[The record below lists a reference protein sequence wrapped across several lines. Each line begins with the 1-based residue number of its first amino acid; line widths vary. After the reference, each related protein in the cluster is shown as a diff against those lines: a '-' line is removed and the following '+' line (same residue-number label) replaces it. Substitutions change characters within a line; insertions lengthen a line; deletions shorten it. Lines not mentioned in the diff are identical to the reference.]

1 VFSFL
6 FTSKYAKYSRRI
18 GAGATL
24 VVLDWHV
31 NCKYCRRKNFMF
43 LLKTEV
49 MKKVSYIVGL
59 ALMVSVAA
67 GGSAEAQE
75 KRTGWSP
82 QAKGAVIGA
91 GTGAAAGAIIHKRN
105 RVVGGVVGGVA
116 GGAVGYGVGKH
127 IDNKQKER
135 EAEAARVAAAER
147 AAAAERTAAANR
159 AAAANKAAVAKK
171 ATPATPAAPRQS
183 GVLAATQAEESAANS
198 LAMMYASNGGP
209 NPQLV
214 YASYL
219 PNLDYGD
226 RTKPYHTSEYRRK
239 SW

>member
-1 VFSFL
+1 M
-6 FTSKYAKYSRRI
+6 K
-18 GAGATL
+18 
-24 VVLDWHV
+24 
-31 NCKYCRRKNFMF
+31 
-43 LLKTEV
+43 V
-49 MKKVSYIVGL
+49 MKKVSYMLSL
-59 ALMVSVAA
+59 ALMASVAF

-91 GTGAAAGAIIHKRN
+91 GTGAAAGAVIHKRN

-135 EAEAARVAAAER
+135 EEEAARIAAAER
-147 AAAAERTAAANR
+147 AAAAQRAASAERASANRATVAKNTRPAPAKAKAAPAPAQTSLVAATPAEMAAAN
-159 AAAANKAAVAKK
+159 
-171 ATPATPAAPRQS
+171 S
-183 GVLAATQAEESAANS
+183 M
-198 LAMMYASNGGP
+198 AMMYASNDSP
-209 NPQLV
+209 TPQTA
-214 YASYL
+214 YAVFL

-226 RTKPYHTSEYRRK
+226 HTKPYYTSEVRRK

>member
-1 VFSFL
+1 
-6 FTSKYAKYSRRI
+6 
-18 GAGATL
+18 
-24 VVLDWHV
+24 
-31 NCKYCRRKNFMF
+31 
-43 LLKTEV
+43 
-49 MKKVSYIVGL
+49 MKKVSFIMGL

-116 GGAVGYGVGKH
+116 GGAVGYGIGKH

-135 EAEAARVAAAER
+135 EAEAARVAAAQR
-147 AAAAERTAAANR
+147 AAANR
-159 AAAANKAAVAKK
+159 AAANRAAVAKK
-171 ATPATPAAPRQS
+171 STPSAKPAAARQT
-183 GVLAATQAEESAANS
+183 GVLAATQAEETAANS
-198 LAMMYASNGGP
+198 LAMMYASNNGP

-226 RTKPYHTSEYRRK
+226 STKPYHTSEYRRK

>member
-1 VFSFL
+1 
-6 FTSKYAKYSRRI
+6 
-18 GAGATL
+18 
-24 VVLDWHV
+24 
-31 NCKYCRRKNFMF
+31 
-43 LLKTEV
+43 
-49 MKKVSYIVGL
+49 MKKVSYIMSL
-59 ALMVSVAA
+59 ALMASVAF

-91 GTGAAAGAIIHKRN
+91 GTGATAGAVIHKRN

-135 EAEAARVAAAER
+135 DAEAARIAAAER
-147 AAAAERTAAANR
+147 AAANR
-159 AAAANKAAVAKK
+159 AAANSATVAKSTPAVKAAPARQATTSLAA
-171 ATPATPAAPRQS
+171 ATPA
-183 GVLAATQAEESAANS
+183 EERAANS
-198 LAMMYASNGGP
+198 LAMMYAADK
-209 NPQLV
+209 NPGTQLV
-214 YASYL
+214 YANFL

-226 RTKPYHTSEYRRK
+226 RSKPYYTSEIRRK

>member
-1 VFSFL
+1 
-6 FTSKYAKYSRRI
+6 
-18 GAGATL
+18 
-24 VVLDWHV
+24 
-31 NCKYCRRKNFMF
+31 
-43 LLKTEV
+43 
-49 MKKVSYIVGL
+49 MKKVSYIMSM
-59 ALMVSVAA
+59 ALMVSVAFA
-67 GGSAEAQE
+67 GSAEAQE

-135 EAEAARVAAAER
+135 EEEAARIAAAER
-147 AAAAERTAAANR
+147 AAAAQR
-159 AAAANKAAVAKK
+159 AAASERATSNKATVAKN
-171 ATPATPAAPRQS
+171 TPAKAKAAPAPKKS
-183 GVLAATQAEESAANS
+183 VMAATTAEESAANS
-198 LAMMYASNGGP
+198 LAMMYAADNGP
-209 NPQLV
+209 NPQMA
-214 YASYL
+214 YANFL

-226 RTKPYHTSEYRRK
+226 RSKPYYTSEIRRK

>member
-1 VFSFL
+1 
-6 FTSKYAKYSRRI
+6 
-18 GAGATL
+18 
-24 VVLDWHV
+24 
-31 NCKYCRRKNFMF
+31 
-43 LLKTEV
+43 
-49 MKKVSYIVGL
+49 MKKVSYIMSM
-59 ALMVSVAA
+59 ALMVSVAFA
-67 GGSAEAQE
+67 GSAEAQE

-116 GGAVGYGVGKH
+116 GGAVGYGVGKV

-147 AAAAERTAAANR
+147 AAAAQRAAAADRAAANR
-159 AAAANKAAVAKK
+159 ATVAKNTPAKAAPAPKTGLVA
-171 ATPATPAAPRQS
+171 ATPAETA
-183 GVLAATQAEESAANS
+183 AANS
-198 LAMMYASNGGP
+198 LAMMYAADNSP
-209 NPQLV
+209 SPQMV
-214 YASYL
+214 YANYL

-226 RTKPYHTSEYRRK
+226 RSKPYHTSEIRRK

>member
-1 VFSFL
+1 
-6 FTSKYAKYSRRI
+6 
-18 GAGATL
+18 
-24 VVLDWHV
+24 
-31 NCKYCRRKNFMF
+31 
-43 LLKTEV
+43 
-49 MKKVSYIVGL
+49 MKKISYIMSL
-59 ALMVSVAA
+59 ALMASVAF

-116 GGAVGYGVGKH
+116 GGAVGYGVGKV

-135 EAEAARVAAAER
+135 EEEAARIAAAER
-147 AAAAERTAAANR
+147 AAAAQR
-159 AAAANKAAVAKK
+159 AAAADRAAAERAASSRATVAKNTPAPAKAK
-171 ATPATPAAPRQS
+171 ATPQTSLVATPAETA
-183 GVLAATQAEESAANS
+183 AANS
-198 LAMMYASNGGP
+198 LAMMYASEEGP
-209 NPQLV
+209 TPQMV
-214 YASYL
+214 YANFL

-226 RTKPYHTSEYRRK
+226 RTKPYYTSEVRRK

>member
-1 VFSFL
+1 
-6 FTSKYAKYSRRI
+6 
-18 GAGATL
+18 
-24 VVLDWHV
+24 
-31 NCKYCRRKNFMF
+31 
-43 LLKTEV
+43 
-49 MKKVSYIVGL
+49 MKKVSYIMGL
-59 ALMVSVAA
+59 ALMVSVVA

-75 KRTGWSP
+75 KRKGWSP

-116 GGAVGYGVGKH
+116 GGAVGYGVGKI
-127 IDNKQKER
+127 IDNKQKKR

-147 AAAAERTAAANR
+147 AAASRAAAANR
-159 AAAANKAAVAKK
+159 ATVAQKASPAAKAA
-171 ATPATPAAPRQS
+171 TPRQT
-183 GVLAATQAEESAANS
+183 GVLAASQGEETAANS
-198 LAMMYASNGGP
+198 LAMMYASNGAP

-226 RTKPYHTSEYRRK
+226 STKPYHTSEYRRK

>member
-1 VFSFL
+1 
-6 FTSKYAKYSRRI
+6 
-18 GAGATL
+18 
-24 VVLDWHV
+24 
-31 NCKYCRRKNFMF
+31 MF
-43 LLKTEV
+43 FKLKMKV
-49 MKKVSYIVGL
+49 MKKVSYIMSM
-59 ALMVSVAA
+59 ALMVSVAFA
-67 GGSAEAQE
+67 GSAEAQE

-135 EAEAARVAAAER
+135 EEEAARVAAAER
-147 AAAAERTAAANR
+147 AAAAQRAAAAERAAANR
-159 AAAANKAAVAKK
+159 SAVAKSK
-171 ATPATPAAPRQS
+171 PAPAQPAKSAPAPQT
-183 GVLAATQAEESAANS
+183 VLAANQAETAAANS
-198 LAMMYASNGGP
+198 LAMMYAADNSP
-209 NPQLV
+209 SPQMV
-214 YASYL
+214 YANFL

-226 RTKPYHTSEYRRK
+226 RSKPYYTSEIRRK

>member
-1 VFSFL
+1 
-6 FTSKYAKYSRRI
+6 
-18 GAGATL
+18 
-24 VVLDWHV
+24 
-31 NCKYCRRKNFMF
+31 
-43 LLKTEV
+43 
-49 MKKVSYIVGL
+49 MKKVSYIMGL
-59 ALMVSVAA
+59 ALMVSVVA

-116 GGAVGYGVGKH
+116 GGAVGYGIGKH

-147 AAAAERTAAANR
+147 AAAAERVAANR
-159 AAAANKAAVAKK
+159 AAAANRATVAKK
-171 ATPATPAAPRQS
+171 ATPAAKPAATRQP
-183 GVLAATQAEESAANS
+183 GVLVADQAEETAANS
-198 LAMMYASNGGP
+198 LAMMYASNGSP
-209 NPQLV
+209 SPQLV
-214 YASYL
+214 YAPYL

-226 RTKPYHTSEYRRK
+226 STKPYHTSEYRRK

>member
-1 VFSFL
+1 
-6 FTSKYAKYSRRI
+6 
-18 GAGATL
+18 
-24 VVLDWHV
+24 
-31 NCKYCRRKNFMF
+31 
-43 LLKTEV
+43 
-49 MKKVSYIVGL
+49 MKKVSYIMSL
-59 ALMVSVAA
+59 ALMASVAF

-116 GGAVGYGVGKH
+116 GGAVGYGVGKV

-147 AAAAERTAAANR
+147 AAAAQRAAAAERSAAANR
-159 AAAANKAAVAKK
+159 ATVAKNTPAPAPAKK
-171 ATPATPAAPRQS
+171 AATPQTSLAMATPAETA
-183 GVLAATQAEESAANS
+183 AANS
-198 LAMMYASNGGP
+198 LAMMYASEDGP
-209 NPQLV
+209 TPQVV
-214 YASYL
+214 YANFL

-226 RTKPYHTSEYRRK
+226 RSKPYYTSEVRRK

>member
-1 VFSFL
+1 
-6 FTSKYAKYSRRI
+6 
-18 GAGATL
+18 
-24 VVLDWHV
+24 
-31 NCKYCRRKNFMF
+31 
-43 LLKTEV
+43 
-49 MKKVSYIVGL
+49 MKKISYIMSL
-59 ALMVSVAA
+59 ALMASVAF

-116 GGAVGYGVGKH
+116 GGAVGYGVGKV
-127 IDNKQKER
+127 IDNKQKKR
-135 EAEAARVAAAER
+135 EEEAARIAAAERAAAAQR

-159 AAAANKAAVAKK
+159 ATVAKNTPAPAPAPAK
-171 ATPATPAAPRQS
+171 RTPAPQSSLVAATPAETA
-183 GVLAATQAEESAANS
+183 AANS
-198 LAMMYASNGGP
+198 LAMMYASEEGP
-209 NPQLV
+209 TPQVV
-214 YASYL
+214 YANFL

-226 RTKPYHTSEYRRK
+226 RSKPYYTSEVRRK

>member
-1 VFSFL
+1 
-6 FTSKYAKYSRRI
+6 
-18 GAGATL
+18 
-24 VVLDWHV
+24 
-31 NCKYCRRKNFMF
+31 
-43 LLKTEV
+43 
-49 MKKVSYIVGL
+49 MKKVSYIMSL
-59 ALMVSVAA
+59 ALMASVAF

-116 GGAVGYGVGKH
+116 GGAVGYGVGKV

-135 EAEAARVAAAER
+135 EAEAARIAAAER
-147 AAAAERTAAANR
+147 AAAAQR
-159 AAAANKAAVAKK
+159 AAAAERSATANRATVAKNTPAPAK
-171 ATPATPAAPRQS
+171 RTPAPQSSLVAATPAETAS
-183 GVLAATQAEESAANS
+183 ANS
-198 LAMMYASNGGP
+198 LAMMYASEDGP
-209 NPQLV
+209 TPQVV
-214 YASYL
+214 YANFL

-226 RTKPYHTSEYRRK
+226 RSKPYYTSEVRRK